1 MSTATSSRQSSSS
14 HPSRRT
20 NQSVSSNASA
30 SSSRSERSRPA
41 NNPAVESAVTR
52 LLVSIKVLLES
63 LTQWSKQIVD
73 ENYVSDVYVRLGNDF
88 NSAVAAFGAFGIDMN
103 ELSSVPEDL
112 REILESCLSEDATPE
127 NLERYL
133 PTVRQIITRLLQGL
147 RAKQSIY
154 RRIMQ
159 DHKQRSDGSDRDSR
173 SSRTERAREE
183 GTHSRQPSRGPAEMP
198 GRSKTPTSSSSRRKP
213 SSSENTLPPAPAPAA
228 NGSSEQPF
236 VGGFAP
242 PGATNN
248 LAADHES
255 VRQRSSTPVQP
266 RPSIG
271 QANSFPPPRAYSTS
285 SADPSFPRD
294 PRQQTNGFASPQ
306 LPATESTPAVQAP
319 VPSHV
324 KRFSLVDGPVPPP
337 PAVVVNDATP
347 VSPPPADD
355 ASVPG
360 TPPVESAPLEPPPPA
375 VQNSLAA
382 LKKAEALER
391 RASKRFS
398 TYNISKMTGMRE
410 RGGGGSSSG
419 NRRSLIATPGALTPG
434 DLAALAEE
442 GDTAS
447 PRKNRDRSR
456 SQRTRGPTPI
466 VEGEE
471 PPPVP
476 PLPPKSTSPQ
486 PGAAPETA
494 DRSTPQPPEPA
505 EPSAPAASTLDVRTS
520 TAESDESATDA
531 PTKPFPVF
539 LQVGREVKKVTIE
552 PGISLGNL
560 RLLFV
565 DKFAYSPG
573 QDNFPA
579 IYIRD
584 PSSGVQYELEDVDE
598 VKEKVLLSLNIEPLD
613 QIKQH
618 IDAQIS
624 SLQQDIKDLRT
635 AVVSNRRAS
644 TIIAQPL
651 AESTPIAP
659 RPSEQRFRDVARR
672 ISRLIPENSA
682 PTPRA
687 GRSPSPGAGPIE
699 PQWTGQTL
707 QMQTTG
713 STLQPQMTGASIVS
727 EYTTRVVSDLKTQFD
742 EVQNLRRDL
751 GIMRQLYTE
760 FMKQTKE
767 SLGTL
772 RQQTQTVKQLA
783 TQKVG
788 GARAYIDTGKA
799 KLDTRS
805 QTVLTQMEELQD
817 TVEGIKDDVLKRNV
831 SPKSLL
837 LKKVKGDIESVS
849 AELQSLKDHIQT
861 IKPMWKKT
869 WEEELQNIVEEQQF
883 LQHQEEFLEDLFEDH
898 KAVVEVFG
906 HVEKVISLR
915 GASSTKRRAPTFKP
929 PPMEEGHGGL
939 STVMMEIRSAA
950 VDPERRL
957 KAIAANEKNREK
969 ELASRTDE
977 FQSEL
982 SGFVAGKKLRMTGG
996 AEEVERVRQRRNE
1009 LTLKAMF
1016 TGGSAGAGGGLPSPS
1031 IGGGSG
1037 LPSPG
1042 VAPSPPSGDPGEG
1055 QPSASDASPP
1065 APAPES

>member
-1 MSTATSSRQSSSS
+1 MSSTSSRQASS

-30 SSSRSERSRPA
+30 SSSRSDRSRPA
-41 NNPAVESAVTR
+41 PNPAVESAVTR

-73 ENYVSDVYVRLGNDF
+73 ENHVSDVYVRLGNDF
-88 NSAVAAFGAFGIDMN
+88 NSAVAAFGAFGIEMS
-103 ELSSVPEDL
+103 ELSSVPDDL
-112 REILESCLSEDATPE
+112 RDILEACLSEDATPE
-127 NLERYL
+127 NLERFL
-133 PTVRQIITRLLQGL
+133 PSVRKIITNLLQGL

-154 RRIMQ
+154 RRIVQ
-159 DHKQRSDGSDRDSR
+159 DHKQRGDGSDRSDRESR
-173 SSRTERAREE
+173 SSRSEHVREE
-183 GTHSRQPSRGPAEMP
+183 SMPPRQSSRGPGDIPA
-198 GRSKTPTSSSSRRKP
+198 RSKTPTSSRRKP
-213 SSSENTLPPAPAPAA
+213 SSSENVLPPAAA
-228 NGSSEQPF
+228 NGSSEQLF

-242 PGATNN
+242 P
-248 LAADHES
+248 AAVNAES
-255 VRQRSSTPVQP
+255 EMIRQRSSTPAQA
-266 RPSIG
+266 RPSLG

-285 SADPSFPRD
+285 SADPAFPRD

-306 LPATESTPAVQAP
+306 PDAAPQPVVPQPAAP
-319 VPSHV
+319 VPGHV
-324 KRFSLVDGPVPPP
+324 KRFSLVDAPVPPP
-337 PAVVVNDATP
+337 PAVVVNEATP
-347 VSPPPADD
+347 MSPPPTDE
-355 ASVPG
+355 ASAPG
-360 TPPVESAPLEPPPPA
+360 TPPPDNAQLEPPTPA

-398 TYNISKMTGMRE
+398 TYNISKMTGMRD
-410 RGGGGSSSG
+410 RGGGRG
-419 NRRSLIATPGALTPG
+419 NRRSLIATPGTLTPG

-442 GDTAS
+442 SDTAS
-447 PRKNRDRSR
+447 PRKNRDRHR
-456 SQRTRGPTPI
+456 SQRARGPSTI

-486 PGAAPETA
+486 PEASPGPT
-494 DRSTPQPPEPA
+494 DRSTPQPPDGA
-505 EPSAPAASTLDVRTS
+505 EAAAPAPSPEGRIS
-520 TAESDESATDA
+520 TAESSESAQDA
-531 PTKPFPVF
+531 PGKPFPVF
-539 LQVGREVKKVTIE
+539 LQVGREVKKVVIE
-552 PGISLGNL
+552 PGMSLTNL

-565 DKFAYSPG
+565 DKFSYSPG

-598 VKEKVLLSLNIEPLD
+598 VKDKVLLSLNIEPLD

-618 IDAQIS
+618 IDSQIS

-635 AVVSNRRAS
+635 AVVSNRRTSAILS
-644 TIIAQPL
+644 QPL
-651 AESTPIAP
+651 AESTPVAP

-672 ISRLIPENSA
+672 ISRLIPENGEA
-682 PTPRA
+682 
-687 GRSPSPGAGPIE
+687 PSPGRATSLGRGIVE
-699 PQWTGQTL
+699 PQWTGSTL
-707 QMQTTG
+707 QMQHTG
-713 STLQPQMTGASIVS
+713 LTLQPQVTGASVVS

-772 RQQTQTVKQLA
+772 RQQTQTVKQLS

-805 QTVLTQMEELQD
+805 QNVLTRMEELQD
-817 TVEGIKDDVLKRNV
+817 VVENIKDDVLKRNV
-831 SPKSLL
+831 SPKAFQ
-837 LKKVKGDIESVS
+837 LKTIKGDIETVAS
-849 AELQSLKDHIQT
+849 ELQSLKDHIQT
-861 IKPMWKKT
+861 VKPMWKKT

-898 KAVVEVFG
+898 KAVLEVFG

-915 GASSTKRRAPTFKP
+915 GATSTKRRGPTFRP

-939 STVMMEIRSAA
+939 SSVMMEIRSAA

-969 ELASRTDE
+969 ELANRADE
-977 FQSEL
+977 FQTEL
-982 SGFVAGKKLRMTGG
+982 TGFVAGKKLRMTGG
-996 AEEVERVRQRRNE
+996 ADEIERVRQRRNE

-1016 TGGSAGAGGGLPSPS
+1016 TGSSAAGSSSGSPNLGAGSALPSPA
-1031 IGGGSG
+1031 
-1037 LPSPG
+1037 LQSP
-1042 VAPSPPSGDPGEG
+1042 ASLSPTA
-1055 QPSASDASPP
+1055 SASVNGGDDAETPTATQ
-1065 APAPES
+1065 APAESAA

>member
-1 MSTATSSRQSSSS
+1 MI
-14 HPSRRT
+14 
-20 NQSVSSNASA
+20 
-30 SSSRSERSRPA
+30 
-41 NNPAVESAVTR
+41 PAVESAVTR

-73 ENYVSDVYVRLGNDF
+73 ENHVSDVYVRLGNDF
-88 NSAVAAFGAFGIDMN
+88 NQAVAAFGAFGIEMK
-103 ELSSVPEDL
+103 ELSSVPDDL
-112 REILESCLSEDATPE
+112 REVLEACLSEDATPE
-127 NLERYL
+127 NLERFL
-133 PTVRQIITRLLQGL
+133 PSVRKIITQLLQGL

-154 RRIMQ
+154 RRIVQ

-173 SSRTERAREE
+173 SSRSERVRDE
-183 GTHSRQPSRGPAEMP
+183 SMPPRQSSRGPGDVP
-198 GRSKTPTSSSSRRKP
+198 PRSKTPTSSSRRKP
-213 SSSENTLPPAPAPAA
+213 SSSENPLPPAP
-228 NGSSEQPF
+228 NGSSTDQPF

-242 PGATNN
+242 PPGAANF
-248 LAADHES
+248 
-255 VRQRSSTPVQP
+255 QRSSTPAQP

-271 QANSFPPPRAYSTS
+271 QTNSFPPPRAYSTS
-285 SADPSFPRD
+285 SADAAFPRD
-294 PRQQTNGFASPQ
+294 PRQQTNGFASPDPPPPHPIPQ
-306 LPATESTPAVQAP
+306 VQAP
-319 VPSHV
+319 VPEHV

-337 PAVVVNDATP
+337 PAVVVNDSTP
-347 VSPPPADD
+347 VSPPPADE
-355 ASVPG
+355 ASAPG
-360 TPPVESAPLEPPPPA
+360 TPTTDNVPLEPPPPA

-398 TYNISKMTGMRE
+398 TYNISKMTGMRD
-410 RGGGGSSSG
+410 RGGGGSGGGGSGSG

-442 GDTAS
+442 GDSPS
-447 PRKNRDRSR
+447 PRKNRDRNR
-456 SQRTRGPTPI
+456 SQRSRGPSPI

-486 PGAAPETA
+486 PAAEPE
-494 DRSTPQPPEPA
+494 DPGRSTPQPA
-505 EPSAPAASTLDVRTS
+505 EAAESTAPATDATPAPETRVS
-520 TAESDESATDA
+520 TAESDESAADSA
-531 PTKPFPVF
+531 GKPFPVF
-539 LQVGREVKKVTIE
+539 LQVGREVKKVVIE
-552 PGISLGNL
+552 PGMSLANL

-565 DKFAYSPG
+565 DKFSYSPG

-635 AVVSNRRAS
+635 AVVSNRRTS

-672 ISRLIPENSA
+672 ISRLIPENSIT
-682 PTPRA
+682 PTA
-687 GRSPSPGAGPIE
+687 GRSPSPGGSGRIVE
-699 PQWTGQTL
+699 PQWTGSTL
-707 QMQTTG
+707 QMQNTG
-713 STLQPQMTGASIVS
+713 STLQPQMTGASAVS
-727 EYTTRVVSDLKTQFD
+727 EYTTRVVTDLKTQFD

-772 RQQTQTVKQLA
+772 RQQTQTVKQLS

-805 QTVLTQMEELQD
+805 QNVLTRMEELQD

-831 SPKSLL
+831 SPKSFL
-837 LKKVKGDIESVS
+837 LKNVKGDIDAV
-849 AELQSLKDHIQT
+849 AGELQSLKDHIQT

-915 GASSTKRRAPTFKP
+915 GASSTKRRGPAFKP
-929 PPMEEGHGGL
+929 PPMDEGHGGL

-969 ELASRTDE
+969 ELASRADE
-977 FQSEL
+977 FQTEL

-996 AEEVERVRQRRNE
+996 AEEAERVRKKRDE
-1009 LTLKAMF
+1009 LTIKAMF
-1016 TGGSAGAGGGLPSPS
+1016 TGGSTGAGGGLASPS
-1031 IGGGSG
+1031 VGNSSG
-1037 LPSPG
+1037 LSSPG
-1042 VAPSPPSGDPGEG
+1042 MSSP
-1055 QPSASDASPP
+1055 AAPP
-1065 APAPES
+1065 APTLAGGEGEGAGEGGSSAEGAAPAS

>member
-1 MSTATSSRQSSSS
+1 MATVAASRQAS

-30 SSSRSERSRPA
+30 SSSRSERSRPPP
-41 NNPAVESAVTR
+41 NPAVESAVTR

-88 NSAVAAFGAFGIDMN
+88 NSAVAAFGAFSIDMN
-103 ELSSVPEDL
+103 ELSSVPDDL
-112 REILESCLSEDATPE
+112 REILEMCLSEDANPE
-127 NLERYL
+127 NLEKFL
-133 PTVRQIITRLLQGL
+133 PRVRKIITQLLQGL

-154 RRIMQ
+154 RRIVQ
-159 DHKQRSDGSDRDSR
+159 DHKQRPDGGSDRDSR
-173 SSRTERAREE
+173 SSRSERVREE
-183 GTHSRQPSRGPAEMP
+183 SVPPRPSSRGPNDTPA
-198 GRSKTPTSSSSRRKP
+198 RSKTPSSRRKP
-213 SSSENTLPPAPAPAA
+213 SSSENILPPVP
-228 NGSSEQPF
+228 NGTSEQPF
-236 VGGFAP
+236 VGGFAAP
-242 PGATNN
+242 PTIASA
-248 LAADHES
+248 LSADSEN
-255 VRQRSSTPVQP
+255 VRQRSSTPAQP
-266 RPSIG
+266 RPSMA
-271 QANSFPPPRAYSTS
+271 QANNFPLPRAYSTS
-285 SADPSFPRD
+285 SADPMFPRD
-294 PRQQTNGFASPQ
+294 PRQQTNGFASPEPPQ
-306 LPATESTPAVQAP
+306 PRPPSVQAP
-319 VPSHV
+319 VPGHV
-324 KRFSLVDGPVPPP
+324 RRFSLVDGPVPPP
-337 PAVVVNDATP
+337 PAVLVNDATP
-347 VSPPPADD
+347 VSPPPPEDV
-355 ASVPG
+355 SVPG
-360 TPPVESAPLEPPPPA
+360 TPSTENTPMEPPPPA

-398 TYNISKMTGMRE
+398 TYNISKMTGVRD
-410 RGGGGSSSG
+410 RGGGSSSSGGG
-419 NRRSLIATPGALTPG
+419 NRRSLIATAGALTPG

-442 GDTAS
+442 GDSAS
-447 PRKNRDRSR
+447 PRKSRDRNR
-456 SQRTRGPTPI
+456 SQRRGNPPSI

-476 PLPPKSTSPQ
+476 PLPPKSASPQ
-486 PGAAPETA
+486 PGAESDAA
-494 DRSTPQPPEPA
+494 GRSTPQLPEVNETA
-505 EPSAPAASTLDVRTS
+505 RAAASTPEVRIS
-520 TAESDESATDA
+520 TAESTESADSTG
-531 PTKPFPVF
+531 KPFPVF
-539 LQVGREVKKVTIE
+539 LQVGREVKKVVIE
-552 PGISLGNL
+552 PGLSLANL

-565 DKFAYSPG
+565 DKFSYSPG

-584 PSSGVQYELEDVDE
+584 LSSGVQYELEDVDE
-598 VKEKVLLSLNIEPLD
+598 VKEKVMLSLNIEPLD

-618 IDAQIS
+618 IDVQIS

-635 AVVSNRRAS
+635 AVVSNRRQS

-672 ISRLIPENSA
+672 ISRLIPDNSV
-682 PTPRA
+682 PPIV
-687 GRSPSPGAGPIE
+687 GRSPSPAPIE
-699 PQWTGQTL
+699 PQWTGSTML
-707 QMQTTG
+707 QMQYTG
-713 STLQPQMTGASIVS
+713 STLQPQMTGAS

-772 RQQTQTVKQLA
+772 RQQTQTVKQLS
-783 TQKVG
+783 TQQVG
-788 GARAYIDTGKA
+788 GARAYIDTGKG

-805 QTVLTQMEELQD
+805 QNVLTRMEELQD
-817 TVEGIKDDVLKRNV
+817 TVENIKDDVLKRNV
-831 SPKSLL
+831 SPKAFM
-837 LKKVKGDIESVS
+837 LKNVKGDIDAV
-849 AELQSLKDHIQT
+849 AGELQSLKDHIQT

-898 KAVVEVFG
+898 KAVLEVFG

-915 GASSTKRRAPTFKP
+915 GASSTKRRAPTFRP
-929 PPMEEGHGGL
+929 APAEEAQGGL
-939 STVMMEIRSAA
+939 STVMLEIRSAA

-957 KAIAANEKNREK
+957 KAIAANEKNRER
-969 ELASRTDE
+969 EMSTRTDE

-982 SGFVAGKKLRMTGG
+982 NGFVAGKKLRMTGG
-996 AEEVERVRQRRNE
+996 AEEVERVRKRRDE

-1016 TGGSAGAGGGLPSPS
+1016 TGGSGAAAAGAGPLSPLVGSSSGMVSPRPTSPS
-1031 IGGGSG
+1031 LPQLPAEGG
-1037 LPSPG
+1037 
-1042 VAPSPPSGDPGEG
+1042 
-1055 QPSASDASPP
+1055 DASGASEPL
-1065 APAPES
+1065 

>member
-1 MSTATSSRQSSSS
+1 MYGTF
-14 HPSRRT
+14 
-20 NQSVSSNASA
+20 
-30 SSSRSERSRPA
+30 RPKA
-41 NNPAVESAVTR
+41 CPKRDPAVESAVTR

-63 LTQWSKQIVD
+63 LTQWSKQLVD
-73 ENYVSDVYVRLGNDF
+73 ESYVSDVYVRLGNDF

-112 REILESCLSEDATPE
+112 REILEACLSEDATPE
-127 NLERYL
+127 NLERFL
-133 PTVRQIITRLLQGL
+133 PDVRKIITQLLQGL

-154 RRIMQ
+154 RRIVQ
-159 DHKQRSDGSDRDSR
+159 DHKQRSDGSDRESR
-173 SSRTERAREE
+173 SSRSERVRED
-183 GTHSRQPSRGPAEMP
+183 SMPPRQSSRGPTPSNEVPA
-198 GRSKTPTSSSSRRKP
+198 RSKTPSSSSRRKP
-213 SSSENTLPPAPAPAA
+213 SSSENALPPVPNGLSDAP
-228 NGSSEQPF
+228 F
-236 VGGFAP
+236 IGGFAP
-242 PGATNN
+242 PGVANVIN
-248 LAADHES
+248 AES
-255 VRQRSSTPVQP
+255 ENVRQRASTPAQP
-266 RPSIG
+266 RASLSQTNSI
-271 QANSFPPPRAYSTS
+271 PLPRAYSTS
-285 SADPSFPRD
+285 SADPNFPRD
-294 PRQQTNGFASPQ
+294 PRQQLNGFASPSPPPPPQ
-306 LPATESTPAVQAP
+306 PPAPPVQAP
-319 VPSHV
+319 VPGHV

-337 PAVVVNDATP
+337 PALLVNDAMP

-355 ASVPG
+355 ASLPG
-360 TPPVESAPLEPPPPA
+360 TPPVDAASLEPPPPA

-398 TYNISKMTGMRE
+398 TYNISKMTGMRD
-410 RGGGGSSSG
+410 RGGGGGGGGAGGSG
-419 NRRSLIATPGALTPG
+419 SGGSNRRSLIATPGALTPM

-442 GDTAS
+442 GEGTPS
-447 PRKNRDRSR
+447 PRKNRDRNR
-456 SQRTRGPTPI
+456 SQRSRGPAPI

-486 PGAAPETA
+486 PEAA
-494 DRSTPQPPEPA
+494 DRSTLQPPEGA
-505 EPSAPAASTLDVRTS
+505 AASIPVVAAGDVRRS
-520 TAESDESATDA
+520 TAESEESAGA
-531 PTKPFPVF
+531 GKPFPVF
-539 LQVGREVKKVTIE
+539 LQVGREVKKVVIE
-552 PGISLGNL
+552 PGMSLGNL

-565 DKFAYSPG
+565 DKFSYSPG

-598 VKEKVLLSLNIEPLD
+598 VKDKVLLSLNIEPLD

-618 IDAQIS
+618 IDSQIS

-635 AVVSNRRAS
+635 AVVSNRRTS

-672 ISRLIPENSA
+672 ISRLIPENSST
-682 PTPRA
+682 PTR
-687 GRSPSPGAGPIE
+687 GRSPSPSMGAVE
-699 PQWTGQTL
+699 PQWTGSTL
-707 QMQTTG
+707 QMQHTG
-713 STLQPQMTGASIVS
+713 STLQPQMTGASVAS
-727 EYTTRVVSDLKTQFD
+727 EYTTRVVTDLKTQFD

-760 FMKQTKE
+760 FVKQTKE

-772 RQQTQTVKQLA
+772 RTQTQTVKQLA

-805 QTVLTQMEELQD
+805 QNVLTRMEELQD
-817 TVEGIKDDVLKRNV
+817 TVENIKDDVLKRNV
-831 SPKSLL
+831 SPKSFL
-837 LKKVKGDIESVS
+837 LKNVKADIGAV
-849 AELQSLKDHIQT
+849 AGELQSLKDHIQT
-861 IKPMWKKT
+861 VKPMWKKT

-898 KAVVEVFG
+898 KAVLEVFG

-915 GASSTKRRAPTFKP
+915 GASSTKRRGPAFRP
-929 PPMEEGHGGL
+929 PPPDEGHAGL
-939 STVMMEIRSAA
+939 SSVMMEIRSAA

-957 KAIAANEKNREK
+957 KAIAANEKSREK
-969 ELASRTDE
+969 ELASRSDE
-977 FQSEL
+977 FQREL
-982 SGFVAGKKLRMTGG
+982 SGFVGGKKLRMTGG
-996 AEEVERVRQRRNE
+996 AEEIERVRQRKNE

-1016 TGGSAGAGGGLPSPS
+1016 TGGSTGAGGGLTSPG
-1031 IGGGSG
+1031 IGPGSG
-1037 LPSPG
+1037 LPSP
-1042 VAPSPPSGDPGEG
+1042 AL
-1055 QPSASDASPP
+1055 ASPVVGL
-1065 APAPES
+1065 APTTSEPSEASGAAEAAES

>member
-41 NNPAVESAVTR
+41 HNPAVESAVTR

-112 REILESCLSEDATPE
+112 REILETCLSEDATPE

-133 PTVRQIITRLLQGL
+133 PKVRQIITRLLQGL

-173 SSRTERAREE
+173 SLRSERARDD
-183 GTHSRQPSRGPAEMP
+183 GIHSRQPSRGPGDIP
-198 GRSKTPTSSSSRRKP
+198 SRSKTPTSSSRRKP
-213 SSSENTLPPAPAPAA
+213 SSSENTVPPPPPASTSD
-228 NGSSEQPF
+228 SSDQAF

-242 PGATNN
+242 LPATNT
-248 LAADHES
+248 LTADHES
-255 VRQRSSTPVQP
+255 VRQRSSTPVQS
-266 RPSIG
+266 RPSLG

-285 SADPSFPRD
+285 SADPAFPRD

-306 LPATESTPAVQAP
+306 QTPESLPTVQAP

-337 PAVVVNDATP
+337 PAVIVSESAP
-347 VSPPPADD
+347 VSPPPVDD
-355 ASVPG
+355 ASTPG
-360 TPPVESAPLEPPPPA
+360 TPPVESTSLEPPPPA

-410 RGGGGSSSG
+410 RGGGGGSSG

-442 GDTAS
+442 GDMAS
-447 PRKNRDRSR
+447 PRKNRDRIR
-456 SQRTRGPTPI
+456 SQRTRGPSSI

-486 PGAAPETA
+486 PGALPETA
-494 DRSTPQPPEPA
+494 DRSTPQPPETA
-505 EPSAPAASTLDVRTS
+505 EPSASAAPAPEARTS
-520 TAESDESATDA
+520 TAESDESASDA

-635 AVVSNRRAS
+635 AVVSNRRTS
-644 TIIAQPL
+644 TIITQPL

-672 ISRLIPENSA
+672 ISRLIPETSA
-682 PTPRA
+682 TPRA
-687 GRSPSPGAGPIE
+687 GRSPSPGAGPME
-699 PQWTGQTL
+699 PQWTGSML
-707 QMQTTG
+707 QMQHTG
-713 STLQPQMTGASIVS
+713 STLQPQMTGASVVS

-837 LKKVKGDIESVS
+837 LKKVKGDIETVS

-906 HVEKVISLR
+906 HVEK
-915 GASSTKRRAPTFKP
+915 AP
-929 PPMEEGHGGL
+929 PPEESQSGL
-939 STVMMEIRSAA
+939 SSVMMEIRSAA

-982 SGFVAGKKLRMTGG
+982 TGFVAGKKLRMTGG
-996 AEEVERVRQRRNE
+996 AEEAERVRQRKNE

-1016 TGGSAGAGGGLPSPS
+1016 TGGSGGGPAGTLASPA
-1031 IGGGSG
+1031 IAAGSG
-1037 LPSPG
+1037 LASPG
-1042 VAPSPPSGDPGEG
+1042 GVSSGAAPSPTAGEA
-1055 QPSASDASPP
+1055 QASTSDGP
-1065 APAPES
+1065 APAAAPES

>member
-1 MSTATSSRQSSSS
+1 MSAVAASRQPS

-30 SSSRSERSRPA
+30 SSSRSERSRPPP
-41 NNPAVESAVTR
+41 NPAVESAVTR

-73 ENYVSDVYVRLGNDF
+73 ENQVSDVYVRLGNDF
-88 NSAVAAFGAFGIDMN
+88 NSAVAAFGAFGIEMN
-103 ELSSVPEDL
+103 ELSSVPDDL
-112 REILESCLSEDATPE
+112 REVLEECLSEDATPD
-127 NLERYL
+127 NLERFL
-133 PTVRQIITRLLQGL
+133 PRVRKIITQLLQGL

-154 RRIMQ
+154 RRIVQ
-159 DHKQRSDGSDRDSR
+159 DHRQRPEGSDRDSR
-173 SSRTERAREE
+173 SSRSDRVREE
-183 GTHSRQPSRGPAEMP
+183 SVPPRPSSRGPGDVPA
-198 GRSKTPTSSSSRRKP
+198 RSKTPSSRRKP
-213 SSSENTLPPAPAPAA
+213 SSSDNTLPPVPAT
-228 NGSSEQPF
+228 NSSSDQPF
-236 VGGFAP
+236 VGGFAAP
-242 PGATNN
+242 PVTNT
-248 LAADHES
+248 LSADS
-255 VRQRSSTPVQP
+255 DNPRQRASTPVQP
-266 RPSIG
+266 RSSLSQMNSI
-271 QANSFPPPRAYSTS
+271 PLPRAYSTS

-294 PRQQTNGFASPQ
+294 PRQQTNGFGSPEPPQ
-306 LPATESTPAVQAP
+306 QPPPPVQAP
-319 VPSHV
+319 VPGHV
-324 KRFSLVDGPVPPP
+324 KRFSLVDGPVPS
-337 PAVVVNDATP
+337 VLVNDGSP
-347 VSPPPADD
+347 MSPPPAEDV
-355 ASVPG
+355 SVPG
-360 TPPVESAPLEPPPPA
+360 TPPTEGAPLEPPPPA

-398 TYNISKMTGMRE
+398 TYNISKMTGMRD
-410 RGGGGSSSG
+410 RSGGGGGSMNGG

-447 PRKNRDRSR
+447 PRKKDRAR
-456 SQRTRGPTPI
+456 SQRTRGPSPI
-466 VEGEE
+466 VEGDE

-486 PGAAPETA
+486 PGATSETTG
-494 DRSTPQPPEPA
+494 RSTPQPSHNGEVV
-505 EPSAPAASTLDVRTS
+505 PSMAIATS
-520 TAESDESATDA
+520 DARVSATDSEDSTA
-531 PTKPFPVF
+531 DTSGKPFPVF
-539 LQVGREVKKVTIE
+539 LQVGREVKKVVIE
-552 PGISLGNL
+552 PGMSLGNL

-565 DKFAYSPG
+565 DKFSYSPG

-598 VKEKVLLSLNIEPLD
+598 VKSKVLLSLNIEPLD

-618 IDAQIS
+618 IDVQIS

-635 AVVSNRRAS
+635 AVVSNRRTS
-644 TIIAQPL
+644 TILTQPL
-651 AESTPIAP
+651 AESTPIAA

-672 ISRLIPENSA
+672 ISRLIPDNST
-682 PTPRA
+682 TPIA
-687 GRSPSPGAGPIE
+687 GYSPLPPPIE
-699 PQWTGQTL
+699 PQWTGSML
-707 QMQTTG
+707 QMQYTG
-713 STLQPQMTGASIVS
+713 STLQPQMTGASVVS

-772 RQQTQTVKQLA
+772 RQQTQTVKQLS

-805 QTVLTQMEELQD
+805 QNVLTRMEELQD
-817 TVEGIKDDVLKRNV
+817 TVENIKDDVLKRNV
-831 SPKSLL
+831 SPKAFV
-837 LKKVKGDIESVS
+837 LKNVKGDIQAV
-849 AELQSLKDHIQT
+849 AGELQSLKDHIQT
-861 IKPMWKKT
+861 VKPMWKKT

-898 KAVVEVFG
+898 KAVLEVFG

-915 GASSTKRRAPTFKP
+915 GASSVKRRAPTFKP
-929 PPMEEGHGGL
+929 PPPTEEGQGGL
-939 STVMMEIRSAA
+939 STVMMEIRTAA
-950 VDPERRL
+950 IDPERRL
-957 KAIAANEKNREK
+957 KAIAANEKNRERDM
-969 ELASRTDE
+969 ANRADE
-977 FQSEL
+977 FQTEL
-982 SGFVAGKKLRMTGG
+982 NGFVVGKKLKMTGG
-996 AEEVERVRQRRNE
+996 AEEAERVRKRRDE

-1016 TGGSAGAGGGLPSPS
+1016 N
-1031 IGGGSG
+1031 GGSG
-1037 LPSPG
+1037 PAGGAGTRPMSPLAGSGSGLVSPG
-1042 VAPSPPSGDPGEG
+1042 PMSPALS
-1055 QPSASDASPP
+1055 Q
-1065 APAPES
+1065 APAGDGESGAAAGGAPATNEPDS

>member
-1 MSTATSSRQSSSS
+1 MSTVSSSSRQPS

-30 SSSRSERSRPA
+30 SSSRSERSRA
-41 NNPAVESAVTR
+41 AANPAVESAVTR

-112 REILESCLSEDATPE
+112 REILETCLSEDATPE
-127 NLERYL
+127 NLERFL
-133 PTVRQIITRLLQGL
+133 PKVRHIITRLLQGL
-147 RAKQSIY
+147 RAKQSVY
-154 RRIMQ
+154 RRIVQ
-159 DHKQRSDGSDRDSR
+159 DHKQRPEGSDRESR
-173 SSRTERAREE
+173 SSRSERTREDVAQP
-183 GTHSRQPSRGPAEMP
+183 RQSSRGPADVP
-198 GRSKTPTSSSSRRKP
+198 GRSKTPSSGSRRKP
-213 SSSENTLPPAPAPAA
+213 SNSENVLLPAPSV
-228 NGSSEQPF
+228 NGSSDQPF

-242 PGATNN
+242 PGAAN
-248 LAADHES
+248 AAAAENEII
-255 VRQRSSTPVQP
+255 RQRSSTPAQP
-266 RPSIG
+266 RPSLG

-285 SADPSFPRD
+285 SADPIFPRD
-294 PRQQTNGFASPQ
+294 PRQQSNGFASPDQ
-306 LPATESTPAVQAP
+306 TAQAAVQAP

-324 KRFSLVDGPVPPP
+324 KRFSLVDAPVPPP
-337 PAVVVNDATP
+337 PAVLVNDATP
-347 VSPPPADD
+347 MSPPPADD
-355 ASVPG
+355 ASAPG
-360 TPPVESAPLEPPPPA
+360 TPPVDNVPLEPPPPA

-398 TYNISKMTGMRE
+398 TYNISKMTGMRD
-410 RGGGGSSSG
+410 RGGGGGGGS

-447 PRKNRDRSR
+447 PRKNRDRNR
-456 SQRTRGPTPI
+456 SQRARGPSPI

-486 PGAAPETA
+486 PGAPTPEPA
-494 DRSTPQPPEPA
+494 GRATPQPA
-505 EPSAPAASTLDVRTS
+505 EGTEESAASAPAPGARVS
-520 TAESDESATDA
+520 TAESDESGAES
-531 PTKPFPVF
+531 PGKPFPVF
-539 LQVGREVKKVTIE
+539 LQVGREVKKVVIE
-552 PGISLGNL
+552 PGISLANL

-565 DKFAYSPG
+565 DKFSYSPG

-618 IDAQIS
+618 IDSQIS

-635 AVVSNRRAS
+635 AVVSNRRTS
-644 TIIAQPL
+644 TIITQPL
-651 AESTPIAP
+651 AESTPVAP

-672 ISRLIPENSA
+672 ISRLIPENSV
-682 PTPRA
+682 TPIP
-687 GRSPSPGAGPIE
+687 GRSPSPGPGAIE
-699 PQWTGQTL
+699 PQWTGSIL
-707 QMQTTG
+707 QMQYTG
-713 STLQPQMTGASIVS
+713 STLQPQMTGASVVS

-783 TQKVG
+783 SQKVG

-799 KLDTRS
+799 KLDSRS

-817 TVEGIKDDVLKRNV
+817 TVENIKDDVLKRNV
-831 SPKSLL
+831 SPRSVV
-837 LKKVKGDIESVS
+837 LKKVKEDIQTV
-849 AELQSLKDHIQT
+849 ATELQNLKDHIQT

-898 KAVVEVFG
+898 KAVLEVFG

-915 GASSTKRRAPTFKP
+915 GASSTKRRGPAFKP

-977 FQSEL
+977 FQNEL
-982 SGFVAGKKLRMTGG
+982 TGFVAGKKLRMTGG
-996 AEEVERVRQRRNE
+996 AEEIERVRQRRNE

-1016 TGGSAGAGGGLPSPS
+1016 TGGSGGTGSTSALNSPAVPT
-1031 IGGGSG
+1031 GPG

-1042 VAPSPPSGDPGEG
+1042 VTPPASEGGQEGEAPSTGTYE
-1055 QPSASDASPP
+1055 AS
-1065 APAPES
+1065 APAA